1 MSGDELNYFT
11 RHHLITHTKDNEIVD
26 LIMHPDK
33 TSQPFQPFLPCLGDD
48 KETEVLPDE
57 LYRIKCDTK
66 MNVQSTWQVTTNSMI
81 RGIFEKLCLYYSEVN
96 FIQLNVI
103 I

>member
-1 MSGDELNYFT
+1 MRVKLFT
-11 RHHLITHTKDNEIVD
+11 NFTCHHLITHTKDNEIVY

-33 TSQPFQPFLPCLGDD
+33 TSQPFQPFLPCQGDD

-66 MNVQSTWQVTTNSMI
+66 MDVQST
-81 RGIFEKLCLYYSEVN
+81 
-96 FIQLNVI
+96 
-103 I
+103 

>member
-1 MSGDELNYFT
+1 MCIIEPKGSGNDKDLDKMDVKLFPNFT

-66 MNVQSTWQVTTNSMI
+66 MNVQST
-81 RGIFEKLCLYYSEVN
+81 
-96 FIQLNVI
+96 
-103 I
+103 